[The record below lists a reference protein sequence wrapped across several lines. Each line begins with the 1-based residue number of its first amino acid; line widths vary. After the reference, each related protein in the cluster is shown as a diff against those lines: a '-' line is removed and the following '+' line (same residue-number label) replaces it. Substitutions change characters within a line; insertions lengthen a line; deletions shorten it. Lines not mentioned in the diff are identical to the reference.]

1 MTSKIFFEHHS
12 SLFVTLSSAAFVV
25 DVDVGD
31 DSTLTLKKAF
41 LVQLL
46 VTVSFFFE
54 RKNGA
59 AQKIAQVTDGGSLA
73 AASSSSASASAS
85 SSAPLSLVDLSV
97 GTRVSLAQAAAAA
110 APASSD

>member
-1 MTSKIFFEHHS
+1 MTSKKFFEHHS

-59 AQKIAQVTDGGSLA
+59 AQKLLKSLTEGRWQQRRRRRRRRRHRRR
-73 AASSSSASASAS
+73 SR
-85 SSAPLSLVDLSV
+85 SLTCRSELE
-97 GTRVSLAQAAAAA
+97 
-110 APASSD
+110 